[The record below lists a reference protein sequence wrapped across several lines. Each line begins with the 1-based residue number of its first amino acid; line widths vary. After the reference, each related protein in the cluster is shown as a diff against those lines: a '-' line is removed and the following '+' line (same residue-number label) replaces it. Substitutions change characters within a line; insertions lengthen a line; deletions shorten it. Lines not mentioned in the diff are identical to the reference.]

1 MVVAAPEAAVLPEAG
16 VEAAALE
23 LLEEPPQATRET
35 AMAEAR
41 ASARI
46 FFILNFSFILGCRFF
61 L

>member
-46 FFILNFSFILGCRFF
+46 FSS
-61 L
+61 